1 MAMSTKKTDL
11 LGRDVTNLGLG
22 TGYKT
27 SFVNK
32 ANTSKKKKTK
42 KPTYSAAGIEVDPS
56 YYATSGSGGSYSAS
70 GTRWYDVTKSDIS
83 GLLNAYE
90 QQAASNRQAAENKYN
105 TTRNDLLTALKRYQ
119 EQNARD
125 VKNQKQSYLSEQ
137 SNLESARES
146 ANRQSRISAAARGL
160 GGSGLQQLAQLQN
173 LIGQSEKVSEAAGK
187 NQAAMEAL
195 ANSLKEYT
203 EDNETAQKNALT
215 DYNDTLRSIAST
227 LANQKA
233 QAIAENEQAYT
244 NAINARNAAMAQYSY
259 SGSPGTAGS
268 SGYEDAQS
276 AALLA
281 NQQISNITDV
291 LNAIQGMSK
300 SQLKKYTKSSSLFG
314 NKALKTPKDAYNYL
328 KNYTTNS
335 VVNSLY
341 NANVDANTINKT
353 TNTINS
359 LLKNGTKIISEGGR
373 LKWLF
378 KKEV

>member
-1 MAMSTKKTDL
+1 MAKKSSVWNTVKNAFTKPSIGGAIGSTIGGSYGGLPGMIAGSYFGSKLQKKLAQPKNGSTSPNNSP
-11 LGRDVTNLGLG
+11 VTAPA
-22 TGYKT
+22 YD
-27 SFVNK
+27 
-32 ANTSKKKKTK
+32 
-42 KPTYSAAGIEVDPS
+42 YSAYKGS
-56 YYATSGSGGSYSAS
+56 TSSGGSYSAS
-70 GTRWYDVTKSDIS
+70 GTKWYDVAKADIS

-90 QQAASNRQAAENKYN
+90 QQATSNRQAAENKYN

-187 NQAAMEAL
+187 NQTAMEAL

-259 SGSPGTAGS
+259 SSSPGVTES
-268 SGYEDAQS
+268 YDYTDAVKGGLTSMEKTLS
-276 AALLA
+276 AALKSASNLKKKKQGAAVEAARANALA
-281 NQQISNITDV
+281 SLDA
-291 LNAIQGMSK
+291 LNADYGLGSNYNAAVQTINNL
-300 SQLKKYTKSSSLFG
+300 LKKSGFGKYT
-314 NKALKTPKDAYNYL
+314 
-328 KNYTTNS
+328 
-335 VVNSLY
+335 
-341 NANVDANTINKT
+341 I
-353 TNTINS
+353 
-359 LLKNGTKIISEGGR
+359 
-373 LKWLF
+373 
-378 KKEV
+378 

>member
-27 SFVNK
+27 SFANNANK
-32 ANTSKKKKTK
+32 STKKKTK

-233 QAIAENEQAYT
+233 QAIAENERAYT

-300 SQLKKYTKSSSLFG
+300 RQLKKYTKSSSLFG
-314 NKALKTPKDAYNYL
+314 NKALKTSKDAYNYL
-328 KNYTTNS
+328 KNYTTNN

-359 LLKNGTKIISEGGR
+359 LLK
-373 LKWLF
+373 KWY
-378 KKEV
+378 KNNK